1 MNTSLL
7 ILAAGMSSRMK
18 ASSSNQIE
26 YKKLHQA
33 NTRSKGLIEI
43 GTDSKPLIYYLLFN
57 AQQAGYKTI
66 YLITGK
72 DSSLFRRIIKGFSD
86 LNHLQIKYV
95 TQHIPST
102 RAKPWGTADAVFQAL
117 EQFPNLKKE
126 YFSVCNSDNLYS
138 VKAFQNI
145 KEIEGGGALIAYDMD
160 FLKFT
165 KKKISGFALLVFD
178 LNFNLQEII
187 EKPNPDDFK
196 NYLDSKGCLYV
207 SMNLFTFSGDQFYSF
222 LKECPVHP
230 TRNEKELPSA
240 ILNMVHASP
249 GSVIGIPMQEH
260 VPDLT
265 NKEDILHF
273 ENHLKDLNF
282 LN

>member
-1 MNTSLL
+1 L
-7 ILAAGMSSRMK
+7 
-18 ASSSNQIE
+18 
-26 YKKLHQA
+26 
-33 NTRSKGLIEI
+33 
-43 GTDSKPLIYYLLFN
+43 
-57 AQQAGYKTI
+57 
-66 YLITGK
+66 
-72 DSSLFRRIIKGFSD
+72 D
-86 LNHLQIKYV
+86 LDQLQIKFV

-117 EQFPNLKKE
+117 EQFPDLKKE

-160 FLKFT
+160 FLKFN

-187 EKPNPDDFK
+187 EKPDPDDFK
-196 NYLDSKGCLYV
+196 NYSDSKGSLYV

-249 GSVIGIPMQEH
+249 GSFIGIPMQEH

-273 ENHLKDLNF
+273 ENHLKDLDF
-282 LN
+282 

>member
-18 ASSSNQIE
+18 ASSSKQIE

-86 LNHLQIKYV
+86 LNHLQIKYI

-240 ILNMVHASP
+240 ILNMVHSSP

>member
-26 YKKLHQA
+26 DKKLHQA

-43 GTDSKPLIYYLLFN
+43 GPNSKPLIYYLLFN

-72 DSSLFRRIIKGFSD
+72 DSSLFRRIIQGFSD
-86 LNHLQIKYV
+86 LDQLQIKFV
-95 TQHIPST
+95 TQNIPST

-145 KEIEGGGALIAYDMD
+145 REIEGGGALIAYDMD
-160 FLKFT
+160 FLKFN

-187 EKPNPDDFK
+187 EKPDPDDFK
-196 NYLDSKGCLYV
+196 NYSDSKGSLYV

-230 TRNEKELPSA
+230 SRNEKELPSA

-249 GSVIGIPMQEH
+249 GSFIGIPMKEH

-273 ENHLKDLNF
+273 ENHLKDLDF
-282 LN
+282 

>member
-18 ASSSNQIE
+18 ASSSKQIE

-86 LNHLQIKYV
+86 LNHLQIKYI

-196 NYLDSKGCLYV
+196 NYSDSKGRLYV

-273 ENHLKDLNF
+273 ENHLKDLDF

>member
-26 YKKLHQA
+26 DKKLHQA

-43 GTDSKPLIYYLLFN
+43 GPDSKPLIYYLLVN

-86 LNHLQIKYV
+86 LDHLQIKFV

-145 KEIEGGGALIAYDMD
+145 KEIEGDGALIAYDID

-187 EKPNPDDFK
+187 EKPDPDDFK
-196 NYLDSKGCLYV
+196 NYSDSKGRLYV
-207 SMNLFTFSGDQFYSF
+207 SMNFFTFSGDQFYSF

-240 ILNMVHASP
+240 ILNMVHARP

-273 ENHLKDLNF
+273 ENHFKDLDF

>member
-26 YKKLHQA
+26 DKKLHQA

-43 GTDSKPLIYYLLFN
+43 GPDSKPLIYYLLFN

-66 YLITGK
+66 FLITGK
-72 DSSLFRRIIKGFSD
+72 DSSLFRRIIQGFLD
-86 LNHLQIKYV
+86 LDQLQIKFV

-117 EQFPNLKKE
+117 EQFPDLKKE

-160 FLKFT
+160 FLKFN

-187 EKPNPDDFK
+187 EKPDPDDFK
-196 NYLDSKGCLYV
+196 NYSDSKGSLYE

-249 GSVIGIPMQEH
+249 GSFIGIPMQEH

-273 ENHLKDLNF
+273 ENHLKDLDF
-282 LN
+282 

>member
-18 ASSSNQIE
+18 ASSSKQIE

-196 NYLDSKGCLYV
+196 NYSDSKGRLYV

-240 ILNMVHASP
+240 ILNMVHSSP

>member
-26 YKKLHQA
+26 DKKLYQA

-43 GTDSKPLIYYLLFN
+43 GPDSKPLIYYLLFN

-72 DSSLFRRIIKGFSD
+72 DSSLFRQIIKGFSD
-86 LNHLQIKYV
+86 LDYLEIKFV
-95 TQHIPST
+95 TQHIPSIRT
-102 RAKPWGTADAVFQAL
+102 KPWGTADAVFQAL

-145 KEIEGGGALIAYDMD
+145 KEIEDGGALIAYDMD

-187 EKPNPDDFK
+187 EKPDPDDFK
-196 NYLDSKGCLYV
+196 NYSDSKGRLYV
-207 SMNLFTFSGDQFYSF
+207 SMNFFTFSGDQFYSF

-249 GSVIGIPMQEH
+249 GSVVGIPMQEH

-273 ENHLKDLNF
+273 ENHLKDLDF

>member
-18 ASSSNQIE
+18 ASSSKQIE

-240 ILNMVHASP
+240 ILNMVHSSP

>member
-18 ASSSNQIE
+18 ASSSKQIE

-86 LNHLQIKYV
+86 LNHLQIKYI

-222 LKECPVHP
+222 LKECPVHQ

-273 ENHLKDLNF
+273 ENHLKDLDF

>member
-26 YKKLHQA
+26 DKKLHQA

-43 GTDSKPLIYYLLFN
+43 GPDSKPLIYYLLFN

-66 YLITGK
+66 FLITGK
-72 DSSLFRRIIKGFSD
+72 DSSLFRRIIQGFLD
-86 LNHLQIKYV
+86 LDQLQIKFV
-95 TQHIPST
+95 TQNIPST

-160 FLKFT
+160 FLKFN

-187 EKPNPDDFK
+187 EKPDPDDFK
-196 NYLDSKGCLYV
+196 NYSDSKGSLYV

-249 GSVIGIPMQEH
+249 GSFIGIPMQEH

-273 ENHLKDLNF
+273 ENHLKDLDF
-282 LN
+282 

>member
-86 LNHLQIKYV
+86 LNHLQIKYI

>member
-18 ASSSNQIE
+18 ASSSKQIE

-86 LNHLQIKYV
+86 LNHLQIKYI

-196 NYLDSKGCLYV
+196 NYSDSKGRLYV

-240 ILNMVHASP
+240 ILNMVHSSP

>member
-26 YKKLHQA
+26 DKKLHQA

-43 GTDSKPLIYYLLFN
+43 GPDSKPLIYYLLFN

-66 YLITGK
+66 FLITGK
-72 DSSLFRRIIKGFSD
+72 DSSLFRRIIQGFLD
-86 LNHLQIKYV
+86 LDQLQIKFV

-117 EQFPNLKKE
+117 EQFPDLKKE

-160 FLKFT
+160 FLKFN

-187 EKPNPDDFK
+187 EKPDPDDFK
-196 NYLDSKGCLYV
+196 NYSDSKGSLYV

-249 GSVIGIPMQEH
+249 GSFIGIPMQEH

-273 ENHLKDLNF
+273 ENHLKDLDF
-282 LN
+282 

>member
-18 ASSSNQIE
+18 ASSSKQIE

-86 LNHLQIKYV
+86 LNHLQIKYI

>member
-18 ASSSNQIE
+18 ASSSKQIE

-86 LNHLQIKYV
+86 LNHLQIKYI

-196 NYLDSKGCLYV
+196 NYSDSKGRLYV

>member
-1 MNTSLL
+1 
-7 ILAAGMSSRMK
+7 
-18 ASSSNQIE
+18 
-26 YKKLHQA
+26 
-33 NTRSKGLIEI
+33 
-43 GTDSKPLIYYLLFN
+43 LFN

-66 YLITGK
+66 FLITGK
-72 DSSLFRRIIKGFSD
+72 DSSLFRRIIQGFLD
-86 LNHLQIKYV
+86 LDQLQIKFV

-117 EQFPNLKKE
+117 EQFPDLKKE

-160 FLKFT
+160 FLKFN

-187 EKPNPDDFK
+187 EKPDPDDFK
-196 NYLDSKGCLYV
+196 NYSDSKGCLYV

-249 GSVIGIPMQEH
+249 GSFIGIPMQEH

-273 ENHLKDLNF
+273 ENHLKDLDF
-282 LN
+282 

>member
-26 YKKLHQA
+26 DKKLHQA

-43 GTDSKPLIYYLLFN
+43 GPNSKPLIYYLLFN

-72 DSSLFRRIIKGFSD
+72 DSSLFRRIIQGFSD
-86 LNHLQIKYV
+86 LDQLQIKFV
-95 TQHIPST
+95 TQNIPST

-145 KEIEGGGALIAYDMD
+145 REIEGGGALIAYDMD
-160 FLKFT
+160 FLKFN

-187 EKPNPDDFK
+187 EKPDPDDFK
-196 NYLDSKGCLYV
+196 NYSDSKGSLYV

-230 TRNEKELPSA
+230 SRNEKELPSA
-240 ILNMVHASP
+240 ILNMVHTSP
-249 GSVIGIPMQEH
+249 CSFIGIPMKEH

-273 ENHLKDLNF
+273 ENHLKDLDF
-282 LN
+282 

>member
-26 YKKLHQA
+26 DKKLHQA

-43 GTDSKPLIYYLLFN
+43 GPDSKPLIYYLLFN

-66 YLITGK
+66 FLITGK
-72 DSSLFRRIIKGFSD
+72 DSSLFRRIIQGFLD
-86 LNHLQIKYV
+86 LDQLQIKFV

-117 EQFPNLKKE
+117 EQFPDLKKE

-160 FLKFT
+160 FLKFN

-187 EKPNPDDFK
+187 EKPDPDDFK
-196 NYLDSKGCLYV
+196 NYSDSKGSLYV

-240 ILNMVHASP
+240 ILNMVHVSP
-249 GSVIGIPMQEH
+249 GSVIVIPMQEH

-273 ENHLKDLNF
+273 ENHLKDLDF
-282 LN
+282 